1 MATHIAYSIVQ
12 GMVNEMEKDICA
24 AIGNSECCHLTAV
37 RYRVLVF
44 SGDIYV
50 RIRIKYNGC
59 IYYDIEGLF
68 SIDAPNGAVMTFLE
82 IIRSNV
88 DPTSSL

>member
-1 MATHIAYSIVQ
+1 MTTHIAYSIVQ

-24 AIGNSECCHLTAV
+24 AIGYNECCHLTAV
-37 RYRVLVF
+37 RYKVIVTQK
-44 SGDIYV
+44 DTYI
-50 RIRIKYNGC
+50 RIRIKYKGC

-68 SIDAPNGAVMTFLE
+68 SIDASNGVVMTFSE